1 MTKYYKEFSYF
12 HKQAN
17 NKSIFTFLNKF
28 SFTLVYSLVIFS
40 VLLNMPL
47 WQKTGISLI
56 PNVYAQGLEK
66 DAKISEKTESYNFY
80 KNTPEEKYFN
90 TIKEVR
96 DREIA
101 DLLSKGSVMYMT
113 VTAYNSEV
121 AQCDSTPCI
130 TADGFNLC
138 EHNQE
143 DVIATNIL
151 PFGTKVMFPE
161 LFGDRIFTVHDRM
174 NAKYSYRADVWMRDH
189 GDAIQ
194 FGANYNIQMVIV
206 K

>member
-80 KNTPEEKYFN
+80 KNTPEKQYFN

>member
-12 HKQAN
+12 HKQSN
-17 NKSIFTFLNKF
+17 NKSIFTLLNKF

-40 VLLNMPL
+40 IFLNMPL

-56 PNVYAQGLEK
+56 PNVYAQELEK
-66 DAKISEKTESYNFY
+66 DSKISEKAESYDFY
-80 KNTPEEKYFN
+80 QNTPEKEYFN
-90 TIKEVR
+90 TIKDVR

-101 DLLSKGSVMYMT
+101 DLLSKGSIMYMT

-161 LFGDRIFTVHDRM
+161 LFGDRVFTVHDRM